1 MWRQP
6 MVLAT
11 GSILPFSVA
20 ARSGLMKI
28 TLKLFAGLS
37 EYLPASAVRN
47 AIVLEVGESCSLND
61 LIDQHRIPRDLVH
74 LVLINGTSRQ
84 ESERDDPILN
94 GGDAVAMWPPVAGG

>member
-37 EYLPASAVRN
+37 VYLPASAVRN
-47 AIVLEVGESCSLND
+47 AIVLEVPESCSLND
-61 LIDQHRIPRDLVH
+61 LIGQHRIPRDLVH

>member
-11 GSILPFSVA
+11 GSILPFSVTA
-20 ARSGLMKI
+20 CSGLMKI

-47 AIVLEVGESCSLND
+47 AIVLEVPES
-61 LIDQHRIPRDLVH
+61 
-74 LVLINGTSRQ
+74 
-84 ESERDDPILN
+84 
-94 GGDAVAMWPPVAGG
+94 

>member
-1 MWRQP
+1 MAS
-6 MVLAT
+6 AT
-11 GSILPFSVA
+11 GSIPPFRA

-37 EYLPASAVRN
+37 VFLPVGALRN
-47 AIVLEVGESCSLND
+47 ATTVEVPESCSLND
-61 LIDQHRIPRDLVH
+61 LIDRNQIPRDEVH

>member
-1 MWRQP
+1 

-11 GSILPFSVA
+11 GLILPFSVP
-20 ARSGLMKI
+20 ARLGLMKI
-28 TLKLFAGLS
+28 TFKLFAGLS
-37 EYLPASAVRN
+37 GFLPAGAARN
-47 AIVLEVGESCSLND
+47 AITLEVPESCSLND
-61 LIDQHRIPRDLVH
+61 LIDQHRIPRDQVH